1 MRYGR
6 FLRDKLVLI
15 LGMIF
20 LCVAVILMGNAFK
33 ANTQYVVATVVL
45 IAVVILVSIHVE
57 YFSKHKFYK
66 EVHNSLA
73 AMDQKYLVTEM
84 IKKPDFYEGQIF
96 VDSLYEIN
104 KSMKEHINS
113 VEFSVAEF
121 KEYLE
126 LWIHEIKVPISAL
139 KLMNYNENMDP
150 AKQKQQIDKI
160 NSYVEQILFYAR
172 ADAAEKDY
180 LLNKCNLETIAN
192 KVVMDQKALLI
203 GNKIKIEKE
212 NMDVSVITDSKW
224 LEYIISQVVNNSV
237 KYMEKDKKSYI
248 KFYTEKSE
256 DVTTLCIEDNGM
268 GIGEKDLPYVF
279 DKTFTGANGRKDRA
293 STGMGLYICKKLV
306 EKLGHKISIESK
318 EGEYTRVKLSFGN
331 NSFLDIE

>member
-1 MRYGR
+1 
-6 FLRDKLVLI
+6 
-15 LGMIF
+15 MIF
-20 LCVAVILMGNAFK
+20 LCGAVILMGNAFK

-57 YFSKHKFYK
+57 YFSKRKFYK
-66 EVHNSLA
+66 EVHNSLE

-180 LLNKCNLETIAN
+180 LLNKCKLETIAN

-293 STGMGLYICKKLV
+293 STGMGLYICKKLAD
-306 EKLGHKISIESK
+306 KLGHKISIESK

>member
-15 LGMIF
+15 LGMVF
-20 LCVAVILMGNAFK
+20 LCGAVFLMGNAFK

-45 IAVVILVSIHVE
+45 IAVVILVAMHVE
-57 YFSKHKFYK
+57 YFSKRKFYK
-66 EVHNSLA
+66 DVNNSLE

-84 IKKPDFYEGQIF
+84 IKKPDFSEGQIF

-113 VEFSVAEF
+113 VEFTVSEF

-150 AKQKQQIDKI
+150 VKQKQQIDKI
-160 NSYVEQILFYAR
+160 NYYVEQILFYAR

-180 LLNKCNLETIAN
+180 LLNKCKIETIAN

-237 KYMEKDKKSYI
+237 KYMEKDKQSYI
-248 KFYTEKSE
+248 KFYTEKNE
-256 DVTTLCIEDNGM
+256 DMTTLCIEDNGM

-293 STGMGLYICKKLV
+293 STGMGLYICKKLAD
-306 EKLGHKISIESK
+306 KLGHKISIESK